1 LQSLLPQQDPL
12 VYFQSDELA
21 KDEKD
26 DKKKEEEI
34 EKAVAKDEVVNTGK
48 NAKSQENKEAK

>member
-1 LQSLLPQQDPL
+1 L